1 MESVAVV
8 GAGISGLSAAYLLS
22 RRYRVSLFERD
33 ARLGGHTNTV
43 VVDGRDGRVALDTGF
58 LVHNE
63 RTYPGLC
70 RLFRELG
77 IGTKP
82 SDMSFSV
89 SCRESDFEYS
99 SRGLR
104 GFYAQRTNAVSRAHM
119 RLLFDILRFGR
130 DARTLLT
137 NDGVDSPTIG
147 AFLEARRF
155 GVEFIERYLY
165 PMASAIWSAS
175 IDAIDSFPAV
185 TLARFL
191 DNHGLLGLG
200 SRPAWRVVEGGSH
213 RYVPRLA
220 APLADR
226 VMLGAS
232 VHGVTRH
239 ERGVTI
245 VLEHQPAMQFDHVV
259 FACHGDQVLSVL
271 SDATAVER
279 DVFSQF
285 TTTTN
290 EAWLHSD
297 GSMLPRR
304 ADARASW
311 NYTMGDAAG
320 PPTVTYDLNRL
331 QGLATTEQYCVTLNP
346 RVTIDSSRVIARFTY
361 AHPLYTRESVRAQQ
375 RWSDVS
381 GVHRTHY
388 CGAYWGYGFHE
399 DGLTSARRVA
409 DALGVSW

>member
-1 MESVAVV
+1 MESVAVI

-22 RRYRVSLFERD
+22 RRFRVFLFERE

-43 VVDGRDGRVALDTGF
+43 VLDGRDGQVALDTGF
-58 LVHNE
+58 LVYNE

-77 IGTKP
+77 VATKP

-89 SCRESDFEYS
+89 SCRKSDFEYS

-104 GFYAQRTNAVSRAHM
+104 GFFAQRSNLVSRAHVG
-119 RLLFDILRFGR
+119 LLRDIVRFGR
-130 DARTLLT
+130 EARALLALDAE
-137 NDGVDSPTIG
+137 DSPTLG
-147 AFLEARRF
+147 AFLQARRF
-155 GVEFIERYLY
+155 GTQFIRRYLY

-175 IDAIDSFPAV
+175 LDAIDSFPAV
-185 TLARFL
+185 TLVRFL
-191 DNHGLLGLG
+191 DNHALLGLG
-200 SRPAWRVVEGGSH
+200 FHPTWRVLEGGSH
-213 RYVPRLA
+213 AYVPRLA

-226 VMLGAS
+226 IMSGVGVQAITRRAD
-232 VHGVTRH
+232 GVTL
-239 ERGVTI
+239 I
-245 VLEHQPAMQFDHVV
+245 LENRPSMDFDHVV
-259 FACHGDQVLSVL
+259 LACHGDQVLPL
-271 SDATAVER
+271 LAAATPNER

-285 TTTTN
+285 STTTN
-290 EAWLHSD
+290 EAWLHRD

-311 NYTMGDAAG
+311 NYTMGDAAD
-320 PPTVTYDLNRL
+320 PPIVTYDLNRL

-346 RVTIDSSRVIARFTY
+346 RVAIASEHVIARFTY

-409 DALGVSW
+409 NALGVPW